1 MIIIYPSEFYT
12 IMELKKLRVYGAKC
26 GRCGERLYPHE
37 LVMRAGSSLAFHLPC
52 FGCFI
57 CGRPLQK
64 GDQFVVRA
72 GQLLCRADLEKDL
85 FLIQSTTTNN
95 NNNNNG
101 K

>member
-1 MIIIYPSEFYT
+1 
-12 IMELKKLRVYGAKC
+12 
-26 GRCGERLYPHE
+26 
-37 LVMRAGSSLAFHLPC
+37 MRAGSSLAFHLPC

-72 GQLLCRADLEKDL
+72 GQLLCRDDLEKDL
-85 FLIQSTTTNN
+85 FLIQSTTN

-101 K
+101 RPIWFKNSNYPINSDTKLLGFKIIIK